1 MKHMLSLIPA
11 ASSLRD
17 IVCKLFYILVQKR
30 FTKQLGTLTRCKA
43 QWRRLKTGD
52 NPTEGLTPTSTLAA
66 WHSEVAAS
74 LKVSQDDQVMSS
86 GQKILR
92 QVQSYVLFFKENICI
107 EKYLQVLRWDSAH
120 FRFPT
125 PFLSSQLR
133 KRVEGRI
140 AWSAVSLSAPSKH
153 TWKKRQVSRTRV
165 RIVSSAHLSSQEEII
180 KSVLQPA
187 EALAQVAAMVNAQL
201 KAQ

>member
-1 MKHMLSLIPA
+1 MASEKRYRRQLARNVFSLLLLPHQGDQLWEMHLCQSCWDSCEGLTMIPERRHWCQNWLEVTKQPLIKICRTLTDETYMLSLIPA

-30 FTKQLGTLTRCKA
+30 FTKQLETLTRCKA

-86 GQKILR
+86 R
-92 QVQSYVLFFKENICI
+92 
-107 EKYLQVLRWDSAH
+107 
-120 FRFPT
+120 
-125 PFLSSQLR
+125 
-133 KRVEGRI
+133 
-140 AWSAVSLSAPSKH
+140 
-153 TWKKRQVSRTRV
+153 
-165 RIVSSAHLSSQEEII
+165 
-180 KSVLQPA
+180 
-187 EALAQVAAMVNAQL
+187 
-201 KAQ
+201 